1 MLRMAA
7 WIDTLKPELDQDQGL
22 EVEPPPLTGALDTG
36 NLWEALPGPGK
47 REEGEREKGEWRER
61 EGKGGRGSVSEVGL
75 IRDRGDMTD
84 SFKLRSTL

>member
-61 EGKGGRGSVSEVGL
+61 EGKGGRERCWRGGRINTSE
-75 IRDRGDMTD
+75 IGDGQ
-84 SFKLRSTL
+84 

>member
-1 MLRMAA
+1 M
-7 WIDTLKPELDQDQGL
+7 KPELDQDQGL

-61 EGKGGRGSVSEVGL
+61 EGKGGRETGSEREGVRE
-75 IRDRGDMTD
+75 RGKEGEREKGKDGECD
-84 SFKLRSTL
+84 K